1 MANAQTEHSRK
12 LRAKTASEW
21 TQKQISEGKIK
32 QVKMNLSAELTDEFD
47 ALVAEQGTSRPK
59 TLKMLIDFY
68 RSHQ

>member
-21 TQKQISEGKIK
+21 AKKQIAEGKIK
-32 QVKMNLSAELTDEFD
+32 QVKMDLSAELAGEFD